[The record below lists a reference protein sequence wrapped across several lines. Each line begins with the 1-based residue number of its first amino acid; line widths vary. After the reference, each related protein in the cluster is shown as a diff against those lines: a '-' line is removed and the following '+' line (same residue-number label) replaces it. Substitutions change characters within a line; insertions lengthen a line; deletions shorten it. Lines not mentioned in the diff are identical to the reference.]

1 MSLEAVFA
9 SEAEVEE
16 AIATD
21 CERIMEL
28 NDIKGVVLRRF
39 GLDIAIATSRW
50 LKMIEVK
57 AYAHRHGRC
66 GFGGS
71 GGGNQVKVLDHQPP
85 ELLIWDQHVRWV
97 ICKRDLPARSPR
109 FSLFSCTQAAE
120 SAMRGVEP
128 GKHNNF
134 ALSRLS
140 WVDEGGLSQ
149 QLEAFLLS

>member
-9 SEAEVEE
+9 TEADVEE

-21 CERIMEL
+21 CQRIMEHY
-28 NDIKGVVLRRF
+28 DMRGVVLRRF

-71 GGGNQVKVLDHQPP
+71 GGGNQVKVLNHQPP
-85 ELLIWDQHVRWV
+85 ELLIWDRHARWV
-97 ICKRDLPARSPR
+97 ICKRDLAPGSQR
-109 FSLFSCTQAAE
+109 FSFFNCTQAAE

-140 WVDEGGLSQ
+140 WIDEGGLSQ